1 MKTAI
6 INGRLI
12 TPHRMMDQAS
22 LVMEDGVITGIVKER
37 RPEADCYIDAEG
49 AYVGPGFIDIHTHGG
64 GGYDFMDGTPEAII
78 RACRAHLVHGT
89 TSICPTLSNI
99 SL

>member
-1 MKTAI
+1 ME
-6 INGRLI
+6 
-12 TPHRMMDQAS
+12 QAS

-78 RACRAHLVHGT
+78 RACRAHLVHE
-89 TSICPTLSNI
+89 PHPYAPLP
-99 SL
+99 